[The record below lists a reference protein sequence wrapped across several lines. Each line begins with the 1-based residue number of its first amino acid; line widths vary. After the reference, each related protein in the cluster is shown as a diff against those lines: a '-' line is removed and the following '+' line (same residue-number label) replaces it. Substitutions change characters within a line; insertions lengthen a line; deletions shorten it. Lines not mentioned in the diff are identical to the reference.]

1 MTATRSVLG
10 LPSGIEPR
18 ESNDRFYFIQ
28 EEPGL
33 DYPVHQMG
41 VSSGTLRILAL
52 MTALLAEP
60 ESNLIGIEEPE
71 NYVHPTALRDFAQHL
86 LQAKDRVQFVVT
98 THSPLLLDFLD
109 DPAAVRVVQRSQDN
123 GTTVLEREIPMGSGR
138 LWTSPDS
145 ASASTTR
152 RGASALSCEEARVV
166 SPLQEE
172 LSRRVSNVGA
182 KLLFAYARQHLE
194 AWYFADAE
202 NLRQWLGG
210 RSLGSVDAS
219 SPDAIQDPKRHLSNL
234 LGDRVYTARTSEDI
248 ARRLDPRVIEQRS
261 PSFKGLVEAV
271 RNGGDASA

>member
-1 MTATRSVLG
+1 
-10 LPSGIEPR
+10 
-18 ESNDRFYFIQ
+18 
-28 EEPGL
+28 
-33 DYPVHQMG
+33 MG

-98 THSPLLLDFLD
+98 THSPLLLGLPGRSRRRSGRPTEPGQRD
-109 DPAAVRVVQRSQDN
+109 DRPGEGGSRWDP
-123 GTTVLEREIPMGSGR
+123 EGSGR
-138 LWTSPDS
+138 VRIRPRRVLRDAGLRRSVVKKRVSSRPSKRNCRDAFRTWERSCSSRTHGSTWRHGTSPTRRTS
-145 ASASTTR
+145 AS
-152 RGASALSCEEARVV
+152 G
-166 SPLQEE
+166 
-172 LSRRVSNVGA
+172 
-182 KLLFAYARQHLE
+182 
-194 AWYFADAE
+194 WADAP
-202 NLRQWLGG
+202 
-210 RSLGSVDAS
+210 LGSVDTS

-234 LGDRVYTARTSEDI
+234 LGDGVYTARTSEDI